1 MARAIYHVPDE
12 IYAMYESIAKDV
24 DVVLIDV
31 LVTNLEE
38 PRASG
43 GGKQGFKFFVI
54 HCYEMFNDK

>member
-1 MARAIYHVPDE
+1 MARPIYHVINE
-12 IYAMYESIAKDV
+12 IYAMYEPISKDV

-54 HCYEMFNDK
+54 HFYKTFNVK